1 MRNSARIQT
10 AINNH
15 AIDPVHIE
23 IPANEDDD
31 DANELGVGEESFYE
45 RTKKY
50 YQQRAKNIVAVAKK
64 ALDHINS
71 IRGGESLDYSFYADK
86 LQLKNQKNS

>member
-31 DANELGVGEESFYE
+31 EVNELGVGEESFYE
-45 RTKKY
+45 RTKKS
-50 YQQRAKNIVAVAKK
+50 YQQRAKDIVAVAKK
-64 ALDHINS
+64 ALNHINS
-71 IRGGESLDYSFYADK
+71 TKGGVSLDYSFYADK
-86 LQLKNQKNS
+86 LQFDGL